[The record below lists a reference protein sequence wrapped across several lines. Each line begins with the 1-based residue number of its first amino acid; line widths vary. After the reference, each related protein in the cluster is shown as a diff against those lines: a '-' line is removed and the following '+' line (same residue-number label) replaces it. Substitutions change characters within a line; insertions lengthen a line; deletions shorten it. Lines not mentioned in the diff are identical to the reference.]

1 MTPAQYQASGWIGGA
16 EQTGVRSKLTP
27 WLDSLEARIRLT
39 AKERGLDAEEMLR
52 RFIRGELPLYS
63 IGGASIAGAAF
74 RPGDEAQ
81 E

>member
-1 MTPAQYQASGWIGGA
+1 
-16 EQTGVRSKLTP
+16 VRSKLTP

-39 AKERGLDAEEMLR
+39 AKKLGLDAEEMLR
-52 RFIRGELPLYS
+52 RFIRGDLPLRAV
-63 IGGASIAGAAF
+63 GGASTVGAAL